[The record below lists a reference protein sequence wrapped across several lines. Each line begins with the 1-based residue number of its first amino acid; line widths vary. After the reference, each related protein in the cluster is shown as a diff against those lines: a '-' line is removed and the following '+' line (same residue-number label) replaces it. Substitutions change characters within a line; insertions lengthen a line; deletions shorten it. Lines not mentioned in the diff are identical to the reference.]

1 MAMIQNNYGFNASR
15 STPLLFQ
22 VEQDLSERLDRAKEE
37 PELIAKMMAR
47 LSQFESLVSKEGTFG
62 D

>member
-47 LSQFESLVSKEGTFG
+47 LSQFESQVSKEGTFG

>member
-1 MAMIQNNYGFNASR
+1 MIQNNYVFNASR

-22 VEQDLSERLDRAKEE
+22 VEQHLSERLDRAKEE

-47 LSQFESLVSKEGTFG
+47 LSQFESQVSKEGTFG

>member
-1 MAMIQNNYGFNASR
+1 MIQNNYGFNASR

-22 VEQDLSERLDRAKEE
+22 VEQHLSERLDRAKEE

-47 LSQFESLVSKEGTFG
+47 LSQFESQVSKEGTFG

>member
-22 VEQDLSERLDRAKEE
+22 VEQHLSERLDRAKEE

-47 LSQFESLVSKEGTFG
+47 LSQFESQVSKEGTFG